1 MDNINI
7 VSITVSD
14 RIFQNGGEY
23 LLAKFLR
30 KQKYNPPLIYIGATF
45 LENSVY
51 NITWPKKLTFL
62 HFYVALD
69 NYTQVSPLINVLWDI
84 LKAFGTQNCFFVV
97 RTELGTEKGFASLAS
112 AHKMP
117 PVLLSF
123 VTIKR
128 YPPPTNFLNP
138 PVT

>member
-1 MDNINI
+1 MDNIN
-7 VSITVSD
+7 VSSTVSD

-30 KQKYNPPLIYIGATF
+30 KQNYNPPLIYILATF

-51 NITWPKKLTFL
+51 NITWPKKPHCFA
-62 HFYVALD
+62 ALD

-84 LKAFGTQNCFFVV
+84 LKAFGTQNCSFVV

-123 VTIKR
+123 VTIKHD
-128 YPPPTNFLNP
+128 PPPTNFLNP